1 MTGSPFFLPSVLTI
15 HSISRRHSAVYDLLV
30 DELDADPTL
39 LNIRGETVRPGL
51 TGLWLCEQRSKFSR
65 PDGRLV
71 NVVYLCQFRV

>member
-1 MTGSPFFLPSVLTI
+1 MTLKFTLFLFAESLRP
-15 HSISRRHSAVYDLLV
+15 AVYDLLV
-30 DELDADPTL
+30 DELGADHTL